1 MPLALLLLSAHLQ
14 LLPVPLLLLPAPL
27 QLLLVPMLLLPVSM
41 MLPLVPLLLL
51 NVPLLPL
58 RPSTAATPPPC
69 TRRPDCM
76 LLLLH
81 EPLRGFPPGHPFDK
95 GGRPPVPPAR
105 AQRWQPPQ
113 PPRLLRRPD
122 ALRGSRRSST
132 SLALLPL
139 RLSSAG
145 E

>member
-1 MPLALLLLSAHLQ
+1 VILRALLPLALLLLPAPPQ
-14 LLPVPLLLLPAPL
+14 LLLVPLLLLPAPL
-27 QLLLVPMLLLPVSM
+27 QLLLVPMPLLPVSM

-81 EPLRGFPPGHPFDK
+81 EP
-95 GGRPPVPPAR
+95 RPAPEVV
-105 AQRWQPPQ
+105 
-113 PPRLLRRPD
+113 D
-122 ALRGSRRSST
+122 SHVD
-132 SLALLPL
+132 
-139 RLSSAG
+139 
-145 E
+145 EVI